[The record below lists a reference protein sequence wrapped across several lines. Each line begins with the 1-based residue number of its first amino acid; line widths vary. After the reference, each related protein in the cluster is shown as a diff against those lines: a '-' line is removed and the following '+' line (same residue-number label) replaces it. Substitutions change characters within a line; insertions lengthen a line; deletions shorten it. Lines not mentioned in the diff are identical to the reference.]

1 MERTARSRVIR
12 GSPPRGAA
20 RGAPA
25 TSTGSSGASAW
36 TAEAA
41 AARAAAGGD
50 RSESARAGPEPAPGA
65 HRDAAPLR
73 HPPTRVASGAPGPA
87 LGPALEA
94 LDGAGDGAGAA
105 LVVARL
111 DRVTRSL
118 LAWAE
123 LVERSRRRGWA
134 IVVVAE
140 GFDLSTDS
148 GELTAALLASVAQY
162 ERRLS
167 GARTREAM
175 AAGKARGA
183 RYGRPIEHAPE
194 ARHIVGDMRA
204 GAATLQAIADRL
216 TAEGISI
223 PRGGPWRTSNVDGI
237 LRSLRLDAEA
247 AQTTAPRS
255 SAGPPAA
262 VEILGNEIATAAPPD
277 RSTRRP
283 VAGRERLRGGDGGVL
298 PVRRGRLPLVVPAP
312 AGDGAV
318 GAQPTRM
325 PRAGGDGGVLPVGAV
340 PPARCRSCPSR

>member
-1 MERTARSRVIR
+1 MTAAN
-12 GSPPRGAA
+12 PPRI
-20 RGAPA
+20 
-25 TSTGSSGASAW
+25 
-36 TAEAA
+36 
-41 AARAAAGGD
+41 
-50 RSESARAGPEPAPGA
+50 GPEPAPGA
-65 HRDAAPLR
+65 HREAAPLR
-73 HPPTRVASGAPGPA
+73 HPPTRVASGAPGPP

-94 LDGAGDGAGAA
+94 LDGAGAGAA

-162 ERRLS
+162 ERRLI

-194 ARHIVGDMRA
+194 ARHIVGEMRA
-204 GAATLQAIADRL
+204 GAVTLQAIADRL

-237 LRSLRLDAEA
+237 LRSLWLDAEA

-262 VEILGNEIATAAPPD
+262 VEILGNEIATAAEPD
-277 RSTRRP
+277 RHQAARSGPRAL
-283 VAGRERLRGGDGGVL
+283 AGRRRRRITRGARLCR
-298 PVRRGRLPLVVPAP
+298 AP
-312 AGDGAV
+312 ARWA
-318 GAQPTRM
+318 RLC
-325 PRAGGDGGVLPVGAV
+325 RS
-340 PPARCRSCPSR
+340 PARSRRCPSR

>member
-1 MERTARSRVIR
+1 MTAAN
-12 GSPPRGAA
+12 PP
-20 RGAPA
+20 
-25 TSTGSSGASAW
+25 
-36 TAEAA
+36 
-41 AARAAAGGD
+41 
-50 RSESARAGPEPAPGA
+50 RAGPEPAPGA
-65 HRDAAPLR
+65 HRDAAPPPPTQ
-73 HPPTRVASGAPGPA
+73 PPTRVASGAPGPA

-94 LDGAGDGAGAA
+94 LDVAGAGAA

-162 ERRLS
+162 ERRLI

-194 ARHIVGDMRA
+194 ARHIVGEMRA

-247 AQTTAPRS
+247 AQTAAPRS

-262 VEILGNEIATAAPPD
+262 VEILGGEIATAAAPD
-277 RSTRRP
+277 RHQAARSGPRALAGRRRRTVTRRP
-283 VAGRERLRGGDGGVL
+283 TT
-298 PVRRGRLPLVVPAP
+298 
-312 AGDGAV
+312 
-318 GAQPTRM
+318 PTPSR
-325 PRAGGDGGVLPVGAV
+325 
-340 PPARCRSCPSR
+340 CPSR

>member
-1 MERTARSRVIR
+1 MSYGDLHPAGRPV
-12 GSPPRGAA
+12 
-20 RGAPA
+20 A
-25 TSTGSSGASAW
+25 TSNVDGILRSLRLTTEAS
-36 TAEAA
+36 

-50 RSESARAGPEPAPGA
+50 RSESAPSRPRAGPRSAP
-65 HRDAAPLR
+65 RAAPLR
-73 HPPTRVASGAPGPA
+73 PPPTRVASGAPGPA

-94 LDGAGDGAGAA
+94 LNVAGAGAA

-123 LVERSRRRGWA
+123 LVERSRRRGWVV
-134 IVVVAE
+134 VVVAE

-162 ERRLS
+162 ERRLI

-194 ARHIVGDMRA
+194 ARHIVGEMRA

-223 PRGGPWRTSNVDGI
+223 PRGGPWRTSNVDGV

-262 VEILGNEIATAAPPD
+262 VEILGNEIATAAEPD
-277 RSTRRP
+277 RHQAARSGPRAL
-283 VAGRERLRGGDGGVL
+283 AGR
-298 PVRRGRLPLVVPAP
+298 
-312 AGDGAV
+312 
-318 GAQPTRM
+318 
-325 PRAGGDGGVLPVGAV
+325 
-340 PPARCRSCPSR
+340 